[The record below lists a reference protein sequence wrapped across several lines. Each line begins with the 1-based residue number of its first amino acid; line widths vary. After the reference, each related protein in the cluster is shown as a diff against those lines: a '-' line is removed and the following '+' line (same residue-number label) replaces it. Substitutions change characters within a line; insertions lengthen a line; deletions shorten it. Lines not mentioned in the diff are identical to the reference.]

1 MNFISI
7 ATRGWITGRIW
18 SVEYS
23 CPKCDHYGNALKFE
37 VIGGEKFKQ

>member
-7 ATRGWITGRIW
+7 AIRGRITGRIW

-23 CPKCDHYGNALKFE
+23 CPRCNHYGDTMKFE